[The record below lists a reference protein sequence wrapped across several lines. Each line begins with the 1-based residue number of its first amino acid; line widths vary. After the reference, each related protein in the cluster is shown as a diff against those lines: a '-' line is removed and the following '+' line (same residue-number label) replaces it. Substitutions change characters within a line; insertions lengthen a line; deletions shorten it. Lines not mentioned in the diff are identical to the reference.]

1 MKLVDSFSDNSFLL
15 STGTWKKRNI
25 TKTIFKL
32 SFAKLFVNQST
43 KKKHS
48 ILTSILGFHRR
59 WLISL
64 FLPYI
69 PVFNDRNNLR
79 ATFFL

>member
-1 MKLVDSFSDNSFLL
+1 MKLVDFFSDNSFLL

-43 KKKHS
+43 KK
-48 ILTSILGFHRR
+48 TF
-59 WLISL
+59 SL
-64 FLPYI
+64 
-69 PVFNDRNNLR
+69 NLHIGGSQEV
-79 ATFFL
+79 AD